1 MKFRI
6 ASQLAA
12 ALGVPIVA
20 LLLVVVSVL
29 YAFARLHDLKDD
41 MSAKAQFR
49 ARVRNVEYDVRS
61 ALYFTRTHSLT
72 TVGSNVQ
79 QRDLFFSRA
88 DDDIAYLIAH
98 AGIVP
103 GTAEALHTA
112 QALVGQTEAR
122 SSAIIAAVEK
132 DRQVVLDAYA
142 GKKGPQYAA
151 GYAAIGTN
159 GTIYA
164 RLQKDLESTL
174 SAATAAYDASSAAFD
189 AQQAWI
195 EKLVLAIALLAVL
208 AASAITLVLARRMTT
223 RLKRVSSALEGI
235 VSDDFTRLSH
245 ALTRLAEG
253 DLRSSFRS
261 AREAIGDRGGDE
273 IGDLVRSYDA
283 LAAGLTTIGT
293 ELTGGLGKLRELIS
307 GVAAASRSV
316 SLASEQTS
324 AAVNQA
330 SAAVEQIARAV
341 DGVAGGAKDQALK
354 ISHASAAIEELSRS
368 AEMIAQGATAQAEA
382 IQQATGGIQQL
393 DDGIESLSTHGTDLA
408 RSARDAS
415 TEAGGGNDA
424 VGETQEAMRKMRT
437 VSQGAATAMLALE
450 ERSRQVEEI
459 VRTIEEIAD
468 QTNLLALNAAIE
480 AARAGEHGRG
490 FAVVA
495 DEVRKLA
502 ERSARATGEIS
513 SILSAIRRETVTA
526 AEAMRSSDASMAGG
540 LSVAERA
547 AAALE
552 GVERAIETTTS
563 VAEEL
568 AARARAMREAS
579 LRVTENVSSASAG
592 VEENAAA
599 ATQMR
604 ITTQDVTATILPV
617 AAAAEEQ
624 AASAQQAA
632 VATTELATGIQE
644 IDATARGLREQAEL
658 LDDLLAR
665 FVVGEERGP
674 EPRRISTF
682 GNAIA
687 LTR

>member
-6 ASQLAA
+6 AAQLAA
-12 ALGVPIVA
+12 GFAVPIAA
-20 LLLVVVSVL
+20 LALIVGAAYVQFEHLQRLEADMNAEAAYRVKLRDVQSSIRTSMYYTRNHVL
-29 YAFARLHDLKDD
+29 TMAPASIEGQDQALAQAQDDLKYL
-41 MSAKAQFR
+41 
-49 ARVRNVEYDVRS
+49 VE
-61 ALYFTRTHSLT
+61 H
-72 TVGSNVQ
+72 
-79 QRDLFFSRA
+79 
-88 DDDIAYLIAH
+88 
-98 AGIVP
+98 
-103 GTAEALHTA
+103 
-112 QALVGQTEAR
+112 QALVPGIASYLQDAQAR
-122 SSAIIAAVEK
+122 VATVTTRSHGVNHEVLIDRAAV
-132 DRQVVLDAYA
+132 LDVYA
-142 GKKGPQYAA
+142 GKTGPQYAA
-151 GYAAIGTN
+151 AYAVAGGAGTNYTQLTKTLDTALALSVTAGKAADAAFNGAVGRIEWVMFAIGFA
-159 GTIYA
+159 TI
-164 RLQKDLESTL
+164 L
-174 SAATAAYDASSAAFD
+174 ATV
-189 AQQAWI
+189 
-195 EKLVLAIALLAVL
+195 LVTIL
-208 AASAITLVLARRMTT
+208 LARRMSR
-223 RLKRVSSALEGI
+223 RLNRVSAALEGI
-235 VSDDFTRLSH
+235 VRDDFGRLTQ

-261 AREAIGDRGGDE
+261 SREPIGDRGGDE

-283 LAAGLTTIGT
+283 LAAGLSSVGS
-293 ELTGGLGKLRELIS
+293 ELTGGMANLRELIG
-307 GVAAASRSV
+307 GVASASRSV

-324 AAVNQA
+324 TAANQA
-330 SAAVEQIARAV
+330 SVAVEQIARAV

-354 ISHASAAIEELSRS
+354 IAHASAAIEELSRS
-368 AEMIAQGATAQAEA
+368 AEMIAQGATAQASA
-382 IQQATGGIQQL
+382 IHEATGGIQQL
-393 DDGIESLSTHGTDLA
+393 DDGIESLSSHGTDLA
-408 RSARDAS
+408 RSAREAS

-424 VGETQEAMRKMRT
+424 VSETQDAMRKMRE
-437 VSQGAATAMLALE
+437 VSQGAASAMVALE
-450 ERSRQVEEI
+450 ERSQQVAEI

-568 AARARAMREAS
+568 ATRARAMREAS
-579 LRVTENVSSASAG
+579 LRVTESVSSASAG

-624 AASAQQAA
+624 SASAQQAA
-632 VATTELATGIQE
+632 LATTELASGVQE
-644 IDATARGLREQAEL
+644 IDATARSLREQAEL
-658 LDDLLAR
+658 LDALVAK
-665 FVVGEERGP
+665 FVVDEDS
-674 EPRRISTF
+674 RRDPLRVPSF
-682 GNAIA
+682 GTQVA

>member
-6 ASQLAA
+6 AAQLAA
-12 ALGVPIVA
+12 ALAVPIVA
-20 LLLVVVSVL
+20 LVLVVGSVFF
-29 YAFARLHDLKDD
+29 AFARLHDLKED
-41 MSAKAQFR
+41 MSAKAQFHMR
-49 ARVRNVEYDVRS
+49 TRNVEYDVRS

-72 TVGSNVQ
+72 TAATNVK

-88 DDDIAYLIAH
+88 DDDMNYLIAH
-98 AGIVP
+98 ADLVP
-103 GTAEALHTA
+103 GTADTLRTA
-112 QALVGQTEAR
+112 QVLVGKTEDR
-122 SSAIIAAVEK
+122 SHQIIAAIEQ
-132 DRQVVLDAYA
+132 DRQVVLDAYI

-151 GYAAIGTN
+151 GYAAIGVN

-164 RLQKDLESTL
+164 SLQKDLASVLTA
-174 SAATAAYDASSAAFD
+174 STAASDASSAAFD
-189 AQQAWI
+189 AQQALV

-208 AASAITLVLARRMTT
+208 LAAAITFVLARRMSA
-223 RLKRVSSALEGI
+223 RLNGVSSALEAI
-235 VSDDFTRLSH
+235 VHDDFSRLSH
-245 ALTRLAEG
+245 ALARLAEG

-293 ELTGGLGKLRELIS
+293 ELTGGLGKLRELIG
-307 GVAAASRSV
+307 GVASASRSV

-324 AAVNQA
+324 AAANQA

-354 ISHASAAIEELSRS
+354 IAHASAAIEELARS
-368 AEMIAQGATAQAEA
+368 AEMIAQGASAQADA

-393 DDGIESLSTHGTDLA
+393 DDGIESLSTHGNDLA
-408 RSARDAS
+408 RSAREAS

-424 VGETQEAMRKMRT
+424 VGATQDAMRKMRT
-437 VSQGAATAMLALE
+437 VSQGAASAMLALE

-547 AAALE
+547 ASALE
-552 GVERAIETTTS
+552 GVERAIDTTTS

-632 VATTELATGIQE
+632 IATTELATGVQE
-644 IDATARGLREQAEL
+644 IDATARALREQAEL
-658 LDDLLAR
+658 LDGLVAK
-665 FVVGEERGP
+665 FVVGDDGRGRP
-674 EPRRISTF
+674 AVPMASRPF
-682 GNAIA
+682 A
-687 LTR
+687 LNS